1 MRIGQPLKIK
11 DCYIS
16 DRNNVSFASH
26 KNKTEEQLRMGM
38 HIRLALVLGLFLFYS
53 TLCVR
58 FEQVEVQ
65 ATNGYSV
72 HNIDTGLNYTSIQGA
87 INASETLN
95 GHRIFVESGIY
106 CEHVVV
112 NKSLSLIGE
121 NRGTTIIDGNGT
133 GVVVDPVYNITA
145 IVEVAENSVNI
156 SGFTIRNGGFHGIVL
171 NGVADC
177 TINQVASLNSQS
189 CISLMNSTRNRILN
203 SVFSGG
209 TWGIFLFNS
218 TENDIVSNMATE
230 NLHAGIASGGPE
242 GSSENLIANNTLS
255 DNFTPGSKV
264 YGIGLDL
271 VGSDNEISY
280 NNMSNNT
287 NGIILD
293 HANRNQLKGNTILN
307 NTNYG
312 IWIWYG
318 SNNTLFGNTIQQSG
332 FVGLLWDDGT
342 GNTFH
347 HNNFV
352 NNNYQ
357 TGYIWYVSDWDD
369 GIEGNYWSDYTGED
383 GNNDGIGDTSYM
395 IYEFGRDN
403 HPLMGMFSSFNTIND
418 RYVNVV
424 SNSTIDDLEYSESDK
439 TIRMQVSNSTVNQ
452 AFGFCRMSIPHALV
466 SEPYNVT
473 IDGADPTFW
482 NYTLYD
488 DGDNRWIYFSYEHP
502 AREIVIIPEFSPLI
516 ITILFA
522 MATQLAATGCKRKR
536 WRSQRKE
543 VNKNETDG

>member
-1 MRIGQPLKIK
+1 VRIGQALRIK
-11 DCYIS
+11 DWYIS

-26 KNKTEEQLRMGM
+26 KNKTEEQLRMDM
-38 HIRLALVLGLFLFYS
+38 HIRLVLVLGLFLFYS
-53 TLCVR
+53 TIYVR
-58 FEQVEVQ
+58 FDQVEVQ

-106 CEHVVV
+106 YEHVVV

-121 NRGTTIIDGNGT
+121 SRGTTIIDGNGT

-271 VGSDNEISY
+271 VGSDNKISY
-280 NNMSNNT
+280 NNISNNT

-293 HANRNQLKGNTILN
+293 HADRNQLRGNIILN

-312 IWIWYG
+312 IWIFSG
-318 SNNTLFGNTIQQSG
+318 LNNSLFGNTVQESG
-332 FVGLLWDDGT
+332 FIGLLWDYGT

-369 GIEGNYWSDYTGED
+369 GIEGNYWSDYTGKD
-383 GNNDGIGDTSYM
+383 SNNDGIGDTSYM

-403 HPLMGMFSSFNTIND
+403 HPLMGMFSSFNAIHD
-418 RYVNVV
+418 FYVNVI
-424 SNSTIDDLEYSESDK
+424 SNSTIESFHYFEFNN
-439 TIRMQVSNSTVNQ
+439 TIRMLVSNMTVNQ
-452 AFGFCRMSIPHALV
+452 LFGFVRIRIPHALMF
-466 SEPYNVT
+466 EPYNVT
-473 IDGADPTFW
+473 IDGINPSFW

-488 DGDNRWIYFSYEHP
+488 DGENRWIYFSYEHSTL
-502 AREIVIIPEFSPLI
+502 EIIIVPEFSQFLI
-516 ITILFA
+516 MPPFMIAALLIA
-522 MATQLAATGCKRKR
+522 MVYKKKKVAA
-536 WRSQRKE
+536 
-543 VNKNETDG
+543 